1 MNDRAPAGSLAFDFD
16 RVIARRGTH
25 SSKWDLIARYS
36 GIDAPDAI
44 PMWVADM
51 DFAAPS
57 GVTEALLAETKR
69 AAHGY
74 YGDTGSWAQALA
86 QWFARR
92 HDWRID
98 PAWVSPTPGVVSGL
112 GMILQ
117 AVCEPGD
124 EVVVFPPA
132 YHAFRRII
140 LANERRILDARL
152 VERHGRYF
160 MDLDA
165 LGAQLTPATKVVF
178 FCSPHNPAGTVWSR
192 EEIRA
197 LAALCA
203 ERDLILVSDEIHCDL
218 VLDGAKYTPTMIAA
232 PEVADRLITCVAAT
246 KTFNIAGAH
255 VGACITSNAA
265 LKRRLDACIAASG
278 LSSYNRFGM
287 IATEAAWRTGDAW
300 LDALLPYLAGNRDLF
315 DARIAAA
322 VPGARSMRLAATY
335 LAWVD
340 FSGTGLAPEEV
351 AARVKNH
358 ARIFASPGQQFG
370 PGGETWLR
378 FNIATQRPILNE
390 ALGRLEEAFRDL
402 PA

>member
-1 MNDRAPAGSLAFDFD
+1 MFDFD
-16 RVIARRGTH
+16 RVIERRGTH

-51 DFAAPS
+51 DFAAPP

-74 YGDTGSWAQALA
+74 YGDTGSWAEALA
-86 QWFARR
+86 SWFARR
-92 HDWRID
+92 HNWRVD

-112 GMILQ
+112 GVILQ
-117 AVCEPGD
+117 AVSEPGD

-140 LANERRILDARL
+140 LANERRILDAQL
-152 VERHGRYF
+152 VERNRRYF
-160 MDLDA
+160 MDFEA
-165 LGAQLTPATKVVF
+165 LRAKLTPATKVVF

-197 LAALCA
+197 VATLCA

-255 VGACITSNAA
+255 VGACITSNPA
-265 LKRRLDACIAASG
+265 LKRRLDARLLASG
-278 LSSYNRFGM
+278 IASYNRFGM

-315 DARIAAA
+315 DARIEAA
-322 VPGARSMRLAATY
+322 VPGARSMSLAATY

-340 FSGTGLAPEEV
+340 FSGTGLSPEEV
-351 AARVKNH
+351 AARVKNR
-358 ARIFASPGQQFG
+358 ARIFASPGPQFG

-378 FNIATQRPILNE
+378 FNIATQRSILEE
-390 ALGRLEEAFRDL
+390 ALGRLEGAFADL
-402 PA
+402 GP

>member
-1 MNDRAPAGSLAFDFD
+1 MNDRAPSTSPTFDFD
-16 RVIARRGTH
+16 RVIERRGTH

-36 GIDAPDAI
+36 GIEAPDGL

-51 DFAAPS
+51 DFAAAP
-57 GVTEALLAETKR
+57 GVTEALLAETAR
-69 AAHGY
+69 AVYGY
-74 YGDTGSWAQALA
+74 YADTGSWAQALA

-112 GMILQ
+112 GLVMQ
-117 AVCEPGD
+117 AVSEPGD

-140 LANERRILDARL
+140 LANERRILDAQL
-152 VERHGRYF
+152 VERDGRYV

-165 LGAQLTPATKVVF
+165 LRAQLTPATKIVF
-178 FCSPHNPAGTVWSR
+178 FCSPHNPGGTAWSR

-197 LAALCA
+197 LAVLCA

-218 VLDGAKYTPTMIAA
+218 LLDGAKHTPTILAA

-246 KTFNIAGAH
+246 KTFNLAGAH
-255 VGACITSNAA
+255 MGACVTTNAA
-265 LKRRLDACIAASG
+265 LKRRLDARVAASS
-278 LSSYNRFGM
+278 LASYNRFGM

-315 DARIAAA
+315 DARIEAAA
-322 VPGARSMRLAATY
+322 PGARSMRLDATY

-340 FSGTGLAPEEV
+340 FSRTGLAPDDV
-351 AARVKNH
+351 AARVKNR
-358 ARIFASPGQQFG
+358 ARIFASPGPQFG

-378 FNIATQRPILNE
+378 FNFATPRPILVE
-390 ALGRLEEAFRDL
+390 ALGRLEEAFKDL
-402 PA
+402 RR